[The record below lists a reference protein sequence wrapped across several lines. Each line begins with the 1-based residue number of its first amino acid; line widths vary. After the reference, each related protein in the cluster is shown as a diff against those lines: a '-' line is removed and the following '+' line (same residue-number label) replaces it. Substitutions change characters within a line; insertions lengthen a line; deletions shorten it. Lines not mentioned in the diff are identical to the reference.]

1 MKKILFIIIIIVSF
15 WSCNSNSGINKIK
28 LDYLYYRA
36 LNSDSLSD
44 YNSSI
49 QYYNQMLKIDSVNVN
64 ALVNRGKALI
74 HISKIQEGFKDI
86 NKAIKYNPNEN
97 TYYAR
102 CNAYLYLNN
111 YDSAEIDL
119 KKVKEYY
126 PPFPNY
132 YYKLSKLQ
140 MLKGDYFHALVYCE
154 IADEHNLNLKL
165 SNSIKAEL
173 STKLDKDI
181 VANYNYKKMSK
192 IILELPI
199 INKASYK
206 MAKLDSLINE
216 VYFFKVEAGDSIMKK
231 YTFRMDAKT
240 LKVLNPEGY

>member
-1 MKKILFIIIIIVSF
+1 M
-15 WSCNSNSGINKIK
+15 
-28 LDYLYYRA
+28 
-36 LNSDSLSD
+36 
-44 YNSSI
+44 
-49 QYYNQMLKIDSVNVN
+49 
-64 ALVNRGKALI
+64 
-74 HISKIQEGFKDI
+74 
-86 NKAIKYNPNEN
+86 
-97 TYYAR
+97 
-102 CNAYLYLNN
+102 
-111 YDSAEIDL
+111 
-119 KKVKEYY
+119 
-126 PPFPNY
+126 
-132 YYKLSKLQ
+132 
-140 MLKGDYFHALVYCE
+140 
-154 IADEHNLNLKL
+154 NLKL